1 LWACSGLLLGQGLKF
16 LDPVA
21 ANMIRFPVAA
31 MLFSVYVAT
40 VQPAERLTR
49 RLVWLS
55 LIAAV
60 GTLASASLFLAGIEA
75 AGVARGVAL
84 NATSPVFSAVLA
96 AALLRERVSR
106 RTAIGIASSVLG
118 TVLLVV

>member
-1 LWACSGLLLGQGLKF
+1 
-16 LDPVA
+16 
-21 ANMIRFPVAA
+21 
-31 MLFSVYVAT
+31 VYVAA
-40 VQPAERLTR
+40 VRPAEDLTR

-55 LIAAV
+55 LAAAI
-60 GTLASASLFLAGIEA
+60 GTLASASLFLAGMQL

-96 AALLRERVSR
+96 VTLLRERVTC